1 MSAFAH
7 APYAGA
13 HKPFSIGLAALDL
26 AHWVEPDD
34 RLARDLAE
42 KDALLSAHRERVFR
56 AEPES
61 EAGQAE
67 VLALLA
73 DHLPARFPALWRRA
87 GEALEVVPAG
97 RTVPLAGDPEA
108 PLVRAARLV
117 QEDLVLMRHGPTGWR
132 LAAAVLCFPSS
143 WSLAEK
149 FGQDL
154 DGIHA
159 AVPGYPERLG
169 RMMARIFDNLK
180 PELPAWRL
188 NWSIYPD
195 GDLHH
200 PEAKQR
206 PRDWFGSTSDLLA
219 ATFVRVERQTLRRLP
234 ETDDIL
240 FTIRTPVDPL
250 AQFAAHP
257 EGGRLAAG
265 LRTQL
270 LGLDPAQLAYKGLTA
285 HRDHLAAALA
295 EVVERAGE

>member
-1 MSAFAH
+1 MGEFVH

-26 AHWVEPDD
+26 AHWIEPDG

-42 KDALLSAHRERVFR
+42 KDALLCADRDRVFR
-56 AEPES
+56 AEAGS

-73 DHLPARFPALWRRA
+73 DHLPARFPTLWRRA
-87 GEALEVVPAG
+87 GDGLEIVSAG
-97 RTVPLAGDPEA
+97 RTVPLSGDGEA

-180 PELPAWRL
+180 PDLPAWRL

-195 GDLHH
+195 DDLHH
-200 PEAKQR
+200 PEPKQR
-206 PRDWFGSTSDLLA
+206 PRAWSGSTADLLA

-234 ETDDIL
+234 ATGDIL
-240 FTIRTPVDPL
+240 FTIRTHVDPL

-257 EGGRLAAG
+257 EGARLAAG

-285 HRDHLAAALA
+285 HRDHLAAALGAVAGADA
-295 EVVERAGE
+295 E